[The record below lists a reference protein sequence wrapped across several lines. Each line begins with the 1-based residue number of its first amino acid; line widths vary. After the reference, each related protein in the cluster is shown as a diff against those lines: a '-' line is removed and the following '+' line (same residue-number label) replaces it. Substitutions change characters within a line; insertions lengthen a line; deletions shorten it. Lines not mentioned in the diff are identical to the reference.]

1 MVPLD
6 EGSRRAQE
14 SDMYEEVQRMEVDP
28 RATSMS
34 YREDPKLLCAVYKT
48 DDSSMTNICAKLM
61 LTRECPTRCRLLF
74 EMRTWSN

>member
-34 YREDPKLLCAVYKT
+34 YREDPSCSAR
-48 DDSSMTNICAKLM
+48 C
-61 LTRECPTRCRLLF
+61 TRPTTRA
-74 EMRTWSN
+74 